1 MQEGYVRIKISD
13 SVARVIFFHPK
24 GNSLPSHLLKDLE
37 QAFLQLSSDTDVRV
51 VVLQSDGEKSFC
63 GGASFEELANLSNFD
78 DAVNFFSGFGR
89 VINSMRKCPKFI
101 VGRVQGKI
109 VGGGLGL
116 AAACDYVV
124 AVNSASIRLSEY
136 SIAIGPF
143 VISYAVERKIGKS
156 AFSQMTIDAD
166 WYDAHW
172 AYSKG
177 LYNRIFPSIEEMDK
191 FIDSFVNS
199 LSQRSLEAQNE
210 LKNMFWEGTD
220 NWDTL
225 LNEKAKISARL
236 ILGEPAQ
243 SIVRNLLTKRQ

>member
-1 MQEGYVRIKISD
+1 MQEGYVHIKISD

-24 GNSLPSHLLKDLE
+24 GNSLPSPLLKDLE
-37 QAFLQLSSDTDVRV
+37 QAFLQLSSDGDVRV
-51 VVLQSDGEKSFC
+51 IVLQSDGGKSFC

-101 VGRVQGKI
+101 IGRIQGRI

-116 AAACDYVV
+116 ASACDYVV
-124 AVNSASIRLSEY
+124 AVESASIRLSEY

-143 VISYAVERKIGKS
+143 VISYAVERKIGKA

-177 LYNRIFPSIEEMDK
+177 LYNRIFPSIEEMDN

-199 LSQRSLEAQNE
+199 LSQRSIEAQNE
-210 LKNMFWEGTD
+210 LKKMFWEGTD
-220 NWDTL
+220 NWEIL
-225 LNEKAKISARL
+225 LNEKARISARL

-243 SIVRNLLTKRQ
+243 SIIRNLLEKR